1 MSPTRRSGL
10 GKGLSSLIPADVK
23 SDGSTFREIDVDTVV
38 PNRYQPRDH
47 FDEETLSSLAASIA
61 EVGVIQPIVVR
72 ATDEGYELIAGERRW
87 RAARRAN
94 LPSIPAI
101 VRDSDDL
108 GSLETAVV
116 ENLHRQDLNA
126 LEEAAA
132 YQQLIEDFSFTQEQV
147 ATRVGR
153 SRSAVANTIRLLQL
167 PGSVQRLVIEGQLS
181 AGHARALLATADQAE
196 QERVAQLIVRE
207 RLTVRETE
215 ELLRGGDAD
224 EVDDDNVGN
233 DTGAGKTK
241 PSSKTAGET
250 KDAGVLELEEL
261 LASRLETRVKVQLGK
276 GPGRLVIDFADLTDL
291 ERIYRVITPPGTTV
305 CAKCVTFVTQ
315 TCLWKNLGVNG
326 GHPLEDPGD
335 TSGQWLVGSK
345 DRPIAPAGEC
355 VAERQRQCRHSL
367 DHARGFAN
375 ATPHGRHA
383 CLA

>member
-10 GKGLSSLIPADVK
+10 GKGLSSLIPADVET
-23 SDGSTFREIDVDTVV
+23 DGSTFREIDVDAVV

-101 VRDSDDL
+101 IRDSDDL

-132 YQQLIEDFSFTQEQV
+132 YQQLIEDFNFTQEQV

-167 PGSVQRLVIEGQLS
+167 PGAVQRLVIEGQLS
-181 AGHARALLATADQAE
+181 AGHARALLATADPAE
-196 QERVAQLIVRE
+196 QERVAQRIVRD

-215 ELLRGGDAD
+215 ELLRGDDAGEADDDDAD
-224 EVDDDNVGN
+224 T

-276 GPGRLVIDFADLTDL
+276 GPGRLVIDFADLSDL
-291 ERIYRVITPPGTTV
+291 ERIYRVITPPGTT
-305 CAKCVTFVTQ
+305 
-315 TCLWKNLGVNG
+315 
-326 GHPLEDPGD
+326 
-335 TSGQWLVGSK
+335 S
-345 DRPIAPAGEC
+345 
-355 VAERQRQCRHSL
+355 
-367 DHARGFAN
+367 
-375 ATPHGRHA
+375 
-383 CLA
+383 

>member
-10 GKGLSSLIPADVK
+10 GKGLSSLIPADVET
-23 SDGSTFREIDVDTVV
+23 DGSTFREIDVDAVV

-101 VRDSDDL
+101 IRDSDDL

-132 YQQLIEDFSFTQEQV
+132 YQQLIEDFDFTQEQV
-147 ATRVGR
+147 AKRVGR

-167 PGSVQRLVIEGQLS
+167 PGAVQRLVIEGQLS
-181 AGHARALLATADQAE
+181 AGHARALLATADPAE
-196 QERVAQLIVRE
+196 QERVAQRIVRE
-207 RLTVRETE
+207 HLTVRETE
-215 ELLRGGDAD
+215 ELLRGEDA
-224 EVDDDNVGN
+224 GT

-276 GPGRLVIDFADLTDL
+276 GPGRLVIDFADLSDL
-291 ERIYRVITPPGTTV
+291 ERIYRVITPPGTT
-305 CAKCVTFVTQ
+305 T
-315 TCLWKNLGVNG
+315 
-326 GHPLEDPGD
+326 
-335 TSGQWLVGSK
+335 
-345 DRPIAPAGEC
+345 
-355 VAERQRQCRHSL
+355 
-367 DHARGFAN
+367 
-375 ATPHGRHA
+375 
-383 CLA
+383 

>member
-10 GKGLSSLIPADVK
+10 GKGLSSLIPADVET
-23 SDGSTFREIDVDTVV
+23 DGSTFREINVDAVV

-47 FDEETLSSLAASIA
+47 FDEETLSSLADSIA

-101 VRDSDDL
+101 IRDSDDL

-132 YQQLIEDFSFTQEQV
+132 YQQLIEDFNFTQEQV

-167 PGSVQRLVIEGQLS
+167 PGAVQRLVIEGQLS
-181 AGHARALLATADQAE
+181 AGHARALLVAADLAE
-196 QERVAQLIVRE
+196 QERVAQRIVRD

-215 ELLRGGDAD
+215 ELLRGEDAGEADDDDAD
-224 EVDDDNVGN
+224 T

-261 LASRLETRVKVQLGK
+261 LATRLETRVKVQLGK
-276 GPGRLVIDFADLTDL
+276 GPGRLVIDFADLSDL
-291 ERIYRVITPPGTTV
+291 ERIYRVITPPGTT
-305 CAKCVTFVTQ
+305 
-315 TCLWKNLGVNG
+315 
-326 GHPLEDPGD
+326 
-335 TSGQWLVGSK
+335 S
-345 DRPIAPAGEC
+345 
-355 VAERQRQCRHSL
+355 
-367 DHARGFAN
+367 
-375 ATPHGRHA
+375 
-383 CLA
+383 